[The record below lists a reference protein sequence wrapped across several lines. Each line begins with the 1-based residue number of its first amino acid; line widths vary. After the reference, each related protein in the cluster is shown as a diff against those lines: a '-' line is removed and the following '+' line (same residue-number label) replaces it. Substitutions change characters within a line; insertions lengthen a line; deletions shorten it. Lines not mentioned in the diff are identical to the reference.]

1 MLNIQH
7 FFTYRAFFRCSE
19 ITPLNFFLRF
29 LTDFDILTCFR
40 ILEVGAVK
48 FFWKMRYLDQC
59 GSDDKNAA
67 GLNFENVGNLDLKSL
82 TNKSNIPHQ
91 KLV

>member
-1 MLNIQH
+1 MR
-7 FFTYRAFFRCSE
+7 FF
-19 ITPLNFFLRF
+19 N
-29 LTDFDILTCFR
+29 DFDILTCFR

-48 FFWKMRYLDQC
+48 FFFGKMRYLDRC

-91 KLV
+91 NLVYNYLTPAKQPQTLS